1 MPPLTMYTTSR
12 GCYMLP
18 TTQSHDYCVQ
28 SQQLLLGYILH
39 CSTVQKQGQV
49 TKGGGPKSG
58 RRKRKGIRTG
68 NIGEGWLFFLSWA
81 ERRKKEREEGQ
92 ADKVKGEKGGGG
104 TGGGGLLVWTLKPSM
119 SAKTGKPISFMVER
133 KYWLIL
139 LPPSPFGRMGCQF
152 C

>member
-1 MPPLTMYTTSR
+1 MPPLTMYTISR
-12 GCYMLP
+12 GCYTLP

-49 TKGGGPKSG
+49 TKGGGPKSRGKGKEYEQEILGRVDSFFKLSRKEKNGEG
-58 RRKRKGIRTG
+58 RRSGWQS
-68 NIGEGWLFFLSWA
+68 EGW
-81 ERRKKEREEGQ
+81 EEG
-92 ADKVKGEKGGGG
+92 GR
-104 TGGGGLLVWTLKPSM
+104 GGGGLLAWTLKPSM

-139 LPPSPFGRMGCQF
+139 LPPSPFSRMGCQF